1 MPPADAAGNRESGV
15 GNRSTA
21 STAALVDIPLSLY
34 IHFPWCVRK
43 CPYCDFN
50 SHAVRGDIEEDRY
63 VDALIRDLDY
73 ELRLPTPDSRFPALS
88 SIFAG
93 GGTPSLFSGR
103 AIGRVLE
110 AVAAR
115 LPFAPDIEI
124 TLEANPGTADA
135 GNFRGYRAAGVN
147 RLSIGVQSLDD
158 AQLKRLGRIHGRD
171 EAIAAYRTARA
182 AGFDNVNLDLMYA
195 LPQQIPEQALADLQA
210 ACDLAPEHLSYYQLT
225 LEPNTEFAAH
235 PPLLPDDEAAWD
247 MQLAGQALLA
257 RHGYAQYEVSAYAQP
272 GRQCRHNRN
281 YWEFGDYLGIGAG
294 AHSKRTYAGGIGA
307 GAHGK
312 RSSAGGI
319 VRRARHKHPRTYQ
332 EGAGGAAAIQE
343 DKPVAAA
350 ELPFEYA
357 MNTLRL
363 NQGFTRAG
371 FQHRTGLDAAT
382 LDAALNQARQKGL
395 IVEEGG
401 DEAGG
406 QIRASAF
413 GRAHLNA
420 LLREFL

>member
-1 MPPADAAGNRESGV
+1 MRAAEAAGRRQEAAPLEGV
-15 GNRSTA
+15 
-21 STAALVDIPLSLY
+21 PLSLY
-34 IHFPWCVRK
+34 LHFPWCVRK

-50 SHAVRGDIEEDRY
+50 SHAVRGDIEEERY

-73 ELRLPTPDSRFPALS
+73 ELAVAPPTSRVSPLV

-115 LPFAPDIEI
+115 LPFAPEIEI

-135 GNFRGYRAAGVN
+135 GNFREYRAAGVN
-147 RLSIGVQSLDD
+147 RLSIGVQSLDE
-158 AQLKRLGRIHGRD
+158 AQLKRLGRIHGRE

-182 AGFDNVNLDLMYA
+182 AGFDNINLDLMFA
-195 LPQQIPEQALADLQA
+195 LPQQTPEQALDDLRA
-210 ACDLAPEHLSYYQLT
+210 ACALAPEHLSYYQLT
-225 LEPNTEFAAH
+225 LEPNTEFAAR
-235 PPLLPDDEAAWD
+235 PPPLPDDETAWT
-247 MQLAGQALLA
+247 MQLGGQALLA
-257 RHGYAQYEVSAYAQP
+257 DHGYAQYEVSAYAQA

-294 AHSKRTYAGGIGA
+294 AHGKRSGAGGI
-307 GAHGK
+307 
-312 RSSAGGI
+312 I
-319 VRRARHKHPRTYQ
+319 RRARHKHPRTYL
-332 EGAGGAAAIQE
+332 EAAGAAAIQE
-343 DKPVAAA
+343 EKKVAEA
-350 ELPFEYA
+350 ELPFEFV

-363 NQGFTRAG
+363 NQGFELAQFER
-371 FQHRTGLDAAT
+371 RTGLAAGV
-382 LDAALNQARQKGL
+382 LDPALNQARQKGL
-395 IVEEGG
+395 IEEGEG
-401 DEAGG
+401 RV
-406 QIRASAF
+406 RASAF

>member
-1 MPPADAAGNRESGV
+1 MRAADAAGNRESGV

-21 STAALVDIPLSLY
+21 SAAALVDIPLSLY

-50 SHAVRGDIEEDRY
+50 SHAARGDIEEDRY

-73 ELRLPTPDSRFPALS
+73 ELRFPTPDSRLPALS

-135 GNFRGYRAAGVN
+135 GNFREYRAAGVN
-147 RLSIGVQSLDD
+147 RLSIGVQSLDQV
-158 AQLKRLGRIHGRD
+158 QLKRLGRIHGPE
-171 EAIAAYRTARA
+171 EAVAAYRTARA
-182 AGFDNVNLDLMYA
+182 AGFDNINLDLMFA
-195 LPQQIPEQALADLQA
+195 LPQQTPDEALADLRA
-210 ACDLAPEHLSYYQLT
+210 ACELAPEHLSYYQLT

-247 MQLAGQALLA
+247 MQQAGQALLA
-257 RHGYAQYEVSAYAQP
+257 GQGYAQYEVSAYARP

-294 AHSKRTYAGGIGA
+294 AH
-307 GAHGK
+307 GK
-312 RSSAGGI
+312 RSGAGGI
-319 VRRARHKHPRTYQ
+319 VRRARHKHPRAYL
-332 EGAGGAAAIQE
+332 EGAGGAAAVQE
-343 DKPVAAA
+343 DERVAAA
-350 ELPFEYA
+350 ELPFEFA
-357 MNTLRL
+357 MNALRL
-363 NQGFTRAG
+363 NEGFALAAFER
-371 FQHRTGLDAAT
+371 RTGLAAGV
-382 LDAALNQARQKGL
+382 LDAPLNQARQKGL
-395 IVEEGG
+395 IIEDGG
-401 DEAGG
+401 EAGEG
-406 QIRASAF
+406 QVRASAF
-413 GRAHLNA
+413 GRSHLNA

>member
-1 MPPADAAGNRESGV
+1 MRAADAAGNRESGV
-15 GNRSTA
+15 GNRSAA

-34 IHFPWCVRK
+34 LHFPWCVRK

-50 SHAVRGDIEEDRY
+50 SHAARGDIEEDRY

-73 ELRLPTPDSRFPALS
+73 EIRLPTPDLVPVSGDSRFPALS

-135 GNFRGYRAAGVN
+135 GNFREYRAAGVN

-158 AQLKRLGRIHGRD
+158 TQLKRLGRIHGRD
-171 EAIAAYRTARA
+171 EAIAAYGTARA
-182 AGFDNVNLDLMYA
+182 AGFDNINLDLMYA
-195 LPQQIPEQALADLQA
+195 LPQQTPQQALTDLQA

-235 PPLLPDDEAAWD
+235 PPPLPDDEAAWD

-257 RHGYAQYEVSAYAQP
+257 GQGYAQYEVSAYAQP

-294 AHSKRTYAGGIGA
+294 AH
-307 GAHGK
+307 GK
-312 RSSAGGI
+312 RSGAGGI
-319 VRRARHKHPRTYQ
+319 VRRARHKHPRAYL

-343 DKPVAAA
+343 DKPVAVA

-357 MNTLRL
+357 MNALRL
-363 NQGFTRAG
+363 NQGFSRAG
-371 FQHRTGLDAAT
+371 FERRTGLDAAV

-401 DEAGG
+401 EESGG
-406 QIRASAF
+406 RIRASAF